1 MPRPKAFTEEE
12 VLKKAADLFWKQGF
26 HATSMDNLVKEL
38 GINRA
43 SIYNTFGGKKALFEK
58 ALSSYQNENKTR
70 IDNFLTKQSSI
81 KEGIKKLFLL
91 EINDVFNDCDR
102 KGCMVVNCTT
112 ELLPTD
118 KDFLK
123 IAMENRENFTAFF
136 KDYLHKGVDN
146 GEIAADKNLDAI
158 AGLLFTLYNGLK
170 VVAKTNISK
179 EELTNSILVGLSVLD

>member
-1 MPRPKAFTEEE
+1 MPRPRAFTEEE

-26 HATSMDNLVKEL
+26 HATSMDNLVKAL

-58 ALSSYQNENKTR
+58 ALQSYQNENKTR
-70 IDNFLTKQSSI
+70 IDVFLAKQTSI
-81 KEGIKKLFLL
+81 KEGIKNLFLL
-91 EINDVFNDCDR
+91 EINDMFNDCDR

-123 IAMENRENFTAFF
+123 IAMKNRENFTLFF
-136 KDYLHKGVDN
+136 KNYLQKGVNN
-146 GEIAADKNLDAI
+146 GEIASTKNLDAI

-179 EELTNSILVGLSVLD
+179 EELTDSIMVGLSVLD